1 MPLDWPAMGRR
12 TTRSVFVVALCSG
25 VAMVGASVYG
35 LLGVDA
41 ELQRSVLAA
50 QQIQQDHSVRV
61 IDRSDCPAPYTHSR
75 KSRQRV

>member
-1 MPLDWPAMGRR
+1 MFA
-12 TTRSVFVVALCSG
+12 VALCSG

-50 QQIQQDHSVRV
+50 QQTFQEQHSVRV
-61 IDRSDCPAPYTHSR
+61 IDRSDCPAPVDHSR
-75 KSRQRV
+75 DARQRI

>member
-1 MPLDWPAMGRR
+1 MGRR
-12 TTRSVFVVALCSG
+12 TTRSVFAVALCTG
-25 VAMVGASVYG
+25 VAMVGASING

-61 IDRSDCPAPYTHSR
+61 SDRGDCPAPYTHSR
-75 KSRQRV
+75 RTRQRV